1 MATDDLALLPSL
13 NDASVVELLEQRYN
27 GRQIYTRVNQM
38 LLSINPYEELGL
50 YTAEALE
57 RHRRVGTGGPPPE
70 PHAFAVAAEAF
81 TGLLSGKS
89 QSVLVTGESGAG
101 KTETC
106 RRLLQYLAHAAAA
119 GGSGDTRRLHEA
131 LSHTSCVLE
140 AFGNARTVMNDN
152 SSRYGKFL
160 MLRYDATAR
169 LRAAAF
175 STFLLEKTRVVRIAP
190 GERNYHVFYALLAG
204 LKPVEAAE
212 LSLLQE
218 PAVPG
223 GTLRP
228 LGPKAFKYT
237 SPAAAQPA
245 CAAALAAEAKR
256 DKGALRDIG
265 RALDALGLAHYEQ
278 WQAWQVRPAGPGCA
292 MPLLGRGPPARAS
305 TLPAPPPHLP
315 QGGRGVGRSPP

>member
-13 NDASVVELLEQRYN
+13 NDASVVELLEQRFK

-81 TGLLSGKS
+81 TGLLSAQS

-131 LSHTSCVLE
+131 LIHTSCVLE

-160 MLRYDATAR
+160 MLRYDSTAR

-204 LKPVEAAE
+204 LKPLEAAE
-212 LSLLQE
+212 LSLLHE

-228 LGPKAFKYT
+228 LGPKAFAYT
-237 SPAAAQPA
+237 SCAAEQPTSA
-245 CAAALAAEAKR
+245 AAAALAAEAKR

-278 WQAWQVRPAGPGCA
+278 WQAWQVRGGQRAVAG
-292 MPLLGRGPPARAS
+292 L
-305 TLPAPPPHLP
+305 
-315 QGGRGVGRSPP
+315 